1 MTQKQYVRQ
10 ILRRIRATDKTKR
23 RIHTDLMADIAA
35 KEEAGQTPE
44 QIQAAMGSPEK
55 VAAEFNAS
63 FADTDAAVWY
73 RRQRIARTAAIVL
86 AVLAGIAFLF
96 SPGAQLAWLS
106 LMEPGVGI
114 IGGAD
119 GPTTVFVTGAAV
131 TGEAGALE
139 ILLALYGLPLLL
151 AALAAACLAAWLIF
165 RSHRS

>member
-1 MTQKQYVRQ
+1 M
-10 ILRRIRATDKTKR
+10 
-23 RIHTDLMADIAA
+23 
-35 KEEAGQTPE
+35 
-44 QIQAAMGSPEK
+44 
-55 VAAEFNAS
+55 
-63 FADTDAAVWY
+63 
-73 RRQRIARTAAIVL
+73 L